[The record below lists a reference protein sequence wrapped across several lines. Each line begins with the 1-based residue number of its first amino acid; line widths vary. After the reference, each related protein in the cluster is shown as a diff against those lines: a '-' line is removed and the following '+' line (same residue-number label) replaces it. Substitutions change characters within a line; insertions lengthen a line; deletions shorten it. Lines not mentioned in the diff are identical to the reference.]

1 MYRPKLHK
9 LIDIIFI
16 TLSATLCGYDGWE
29 EIELFAKAKV
39 DWLRKYIELPNGV
52 PSHDTIRRV
61 FMLLNPS
68 DFRRCFKQWVD
79 ELGLPLNHEIIA
91 IDGKTARGRA
101 VRLKISWQY
110 ILSLLGPAS
119 TKLC

>member
-1 MYRPKLHK
+1 MELQASSIIRIFERLEDFRVERSKLHK

-39 DWLRKYIELPNGV
+39 DWLSKYIELPNGV

-68 DFRRCFKQWVD
+68 NFRRCFKQWVD

-91 IDGKTARGRA
+91 IDPTLIRA
-101 VRLKISWQY
+101 
-110 ILSLLGPAS
+110 SL
-119 TKLC
+119 